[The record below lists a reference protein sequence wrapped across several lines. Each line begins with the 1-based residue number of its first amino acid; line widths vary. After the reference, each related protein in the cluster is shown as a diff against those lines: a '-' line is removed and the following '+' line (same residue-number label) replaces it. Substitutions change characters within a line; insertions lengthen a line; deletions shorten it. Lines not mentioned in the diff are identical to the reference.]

1 MKRYAIL
8 CDTYVQKDREWFIK
22 ESLSVFYER
31 CVLEEIF
38 LWKYFRK
45 YRKIKLIS
53 AKVWY
58 NV

>member
-38 LWKYFRK
+38 LRK
-45 YRKIKLIS
+45 
-53 AKVWY
+53 
-58 NV
+58 